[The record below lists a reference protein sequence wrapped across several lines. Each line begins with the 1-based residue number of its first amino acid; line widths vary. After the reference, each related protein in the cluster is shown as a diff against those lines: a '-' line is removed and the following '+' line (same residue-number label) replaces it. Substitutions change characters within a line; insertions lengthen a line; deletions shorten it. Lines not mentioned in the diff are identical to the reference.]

1 MFDHGF
7 LQNGVGVHFAEARL
21 GEGANCGPGHW
32 RLVFAVSRFLKDAET
47 RYLHLLHIL
56 GDNALDQIQN
66 QRLRSMKEKTLRFS
80 FKAIY
85 VPGSVNLGP
94 DAAARYSVKEANNY
108 VLDAMAWCNEGTR
121 RWRRRAWSEQ

>member
-1 MFDHGF
+1 MGF
-7 LQNGVGVHFAEARL
+7 TACGDAYTKRMDVITAGVPNKIVPAGTWTCVQGIGWCLTQASSDLR
-21 GEGANCGPGHW
+21 GRRW

-47 RYLHLLHIL
+47 RYLHLLPIL

-66 QRLRSMKEKTLRFS
+66 PRLRSMKEKTLRFS

-94 DAAARYSVKEANNY
+94 
-108 VLDAMAWCNEGTR
+108 MQQPGTR
-121 RWRRRAWSEQ
+121 